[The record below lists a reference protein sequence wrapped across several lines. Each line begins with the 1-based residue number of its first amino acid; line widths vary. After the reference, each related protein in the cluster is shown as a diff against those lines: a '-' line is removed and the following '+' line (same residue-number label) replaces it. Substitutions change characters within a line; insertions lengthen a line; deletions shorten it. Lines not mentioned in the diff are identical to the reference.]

1 MSSWSTS
8 SQLPIP
14 SFIHK
19 TCLAPPQVFIA
30 CGYSSLSYRSI
41 TVFPSLKQQ
50 ESHHWSY
57 FIFFSSFLVW
67 GHGTLSR
74 LPPTPLIAKRQE
86 WPSALWEVRP
96 VRLHRQA
103 PSWETAP
110 SSSLGN
116 PEPLRTQTRSSPNQ
130 GVWSGISWDISG
142 PSGLQRQSSWLQGSR
157 HQACRLLLTLSHKIQ
172 WQAVA
177 VSAVLM

>member
-1 MSSWSTS
+1 MKHVISTPNPFFHSQDLPCSSSGFHCLWVQFLVIQIYYSL
-8 SQLPIP
+8 SQL
-14 SFIHK
+14 K
-19 TCLAPPQVFIA
+19 TTRE
-30 CGYSSLSYRSI
+30 SSL
-41 TVFPSLKQQ
+41 VLL
-50 ESHHWSY
+50 H
-57 FIFFSSFLVW
+57 FFSSFLVW

-86 WPSALWEVRP
+86 WPSALWEVRL

-142 PSGLQRQSSWLQGSR
+142 PSGLQRQSSCLQGSR

-172 WQAVA
+172 WQAVT